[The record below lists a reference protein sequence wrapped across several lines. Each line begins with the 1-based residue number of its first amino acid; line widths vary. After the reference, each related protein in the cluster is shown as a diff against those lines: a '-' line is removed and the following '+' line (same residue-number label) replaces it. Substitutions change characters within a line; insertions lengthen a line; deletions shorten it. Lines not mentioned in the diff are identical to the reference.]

1 MMFKLL
7 IHGNSLTGTPDMYQ
21 VTLMKYYSFIGD
33 LISLITLITYFVLEI
48 ITCCKHGSRYNH
60 TCAMEDAC
68 DSSKELTGRQSS
80 SSKCSSPGSHG
91 NKSDLKVSSP
101 SNRRHNYPKA
111 CTMKWYTIN
120 CGCFTLF
127 DPRKK
132 KSVMSMR
139 NSSPM
144 HEKIAPCSDSS
155 RGTPSDCCCSSNS
168 ESGGDTCD
176 DESAP
181 CSSGAYIHAGQIVDH
196 EIDGQHVA
204 ETSLLVRNTLP
215 SAPPGGGNREEEGR
229 LLQ

>member
-7 IHGNSLTGTPDMYQ
+7 IHGNSLTGTPDMYE
-21 VTLMKYYSFIGD
+21 VTLMKYYSFIFD
-33 LISLITLITYFVLEI
+33 LISFITLITYFVLEI
-48 ITCCKHGSRYNH
+48 IICYKHGSRYNH
-60 TCAMEDAC
+60 TCGMEDAC

-80 SSKCSSPGSHG
+80 SSKCSSPGSDG
-91 NKSDLKVSSP
+91 RKSDLKVSP

-111 CTMKWYTIN
+111 STMKWYTIN

-132 KSVMSMR
+132 KSVVSMC
-139 NSSPM
+139 NSSSI

-155 RGTPSDCCCSSNS
+155 RGTPSDCCCSTSS
-168 ESGGDTCD
+168 EGGGDICD
-176 DESAP
+176 EIAP

-196 EIDGQHVA
+196 EIDGHQVA
-204 ETSLLVRNTLP
+204 ETSLLVRHASP
-215 SAPPGGGNREEEGR
+215 SAPPGGGNQEEEGR